1 MNLSLETNNN
11 DTIVTIHKE
20 RLDVSI
26 MQSLKEELTRIVDEG
41 NYHLTLNLAPVNF
54 IDSSGLSI
62 LIGLFKR
69 LNTIDGGKLE
79 LCGLGK
85 QPMELLTI
93 TQLDKIFAITHCNA

>member
-1 MNLSLETNNN
+1 MNVTLQTNNDN
-11 DTIVTIHKE
+11 TIVTINKA
-20 RLDVSI
+20 RLDVST
-26 MQSLKEELTRIVDEG
+26 MQNLKDELTRIIDEG
-41 NYHLTLNLAPVNF
+41 HHKLIINLASIEF

-85 QPMELLTI
+85 QPMELLQI
-93 TQLDKIFAITHCNA
+93 TQLDKIFAIVNCD